1 MYSIL
6 YFGGTVT
13 TESLFVAII
22 PSDIET
28 TGLHVVSYLMQ
39 NLIVGWKG
47 WCTGRVFGERVR
59 EVVVV
64 EV

>member
-1 MYSIL
+1 M
-6 YFGGTVT
+6 FMF
-13 TESLFVAII
+13 SLFVAIT
-22 PSDIET
+22 PSNTET

-39 NLIVGWKG
+39 NLIVGWTG
-47 WCTGRVFGERVR
+47 WCMGRVFGERVK